1 MLSDVPSST
10 RCHINRV
17 EEDIAIVDWK
27 LCVTM
32 SVVQVAVLYG
42 FFSPVN
48 GGISSR
54 MKLLADV

>member
-1 MLSDVPSST
+1 MLSDVPSSA
-10 RCHINRV
+10 RCHII
-17 EEDIAIVDWK
+17 EENIAIVDWK

-42 FFSPVN
+42 FFSPVD
-48 GGISSR
+48 GGTSSR